1 MTAPTIFW
9 SGQRRRMRRRPKT
22 SGIDALPFVAKFG
35 EPSLRAVKPISRSRL
50 WLALRSFSEAIPL
63 WGASSPTASL
73 QVAGSNAQILLAKKL
88 LQVD

>member
-1 MTAPTIFW
+1 MQP
-9 SGQRRRMRRRPKT
+9 SKT

-63 WGASSPTASL
+63 GGASRPTTSI
-73 QVAGSNAQILLAKKL
+73 QVAGSNAQIPVIRPRAWRTGQIDQSRPQRSAL
-88 LQVD
+88 